1 MDSRLDHDDLQQQPY
16 NEEHFEGIDDQG
28 ELMEDD
34 VYLQK
39 ERELREATEQRIK
52 GLEQFLQQK
61 NDLIR
66 QQADSLSQADHDIRH
81 LKKLINERD
90 QVLKEYDTRLGRAKT
105 IIEQREMELTD
116 CKIQFHDMYEKY
128 SEEKELVERQASKI
142 SNLDRENKA
151 LDVKY
156 RSEAENVI
164 RGSQDDYDIQIKK
177 LNHRIKELEKT
188 LEVQR
193 VTSNE
198 RMNMAID
205 AKENDI
211 QKLKH
216 EMHGLKVQ
224 H

>member
-1 MDSRLDHDDLQQQPY
+1 MDSRLEHDDLQQQPY

-39 ERELREATEQRIK
+39 ERELREATDQRIK

-105 IIEQREMELTD
+105 IIEQR
-116 CKIQFHDMYEKY
+116 
-128 SEEKELVERQASKI
+128 
-142 SNLDRENKA
+142 
-151 LDVKY
+151 
-156 RSEAENVI
+156 
-164 RGSQDDYDIQIKK
+164 
-177 LNHRIKELEKT
+177 
-188 LEVQR
+188 
-193 VTSNE
+193 
-198 RMNMAID
+198 
-205 AKENDI
+205 
-211 QKLKH
+211 
-216 EMHGLKVQ
+216 
-224 H
+224 